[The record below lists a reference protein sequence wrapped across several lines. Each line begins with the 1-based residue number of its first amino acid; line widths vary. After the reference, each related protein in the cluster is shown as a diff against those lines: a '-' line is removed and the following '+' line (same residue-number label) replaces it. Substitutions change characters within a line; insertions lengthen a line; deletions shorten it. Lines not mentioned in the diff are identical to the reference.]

1 MKAISNFLKNGIRI
15 SLILSVLCLSGTAFA
30 INSNALHSSTA
41 NSSLETVGSKDH
53 FYRSRDDSYD
63 SVLQPL
69 RHAQSNRSSKNL
81 RSKSEV
87 MQEVKQRYNGKV
99 VKISLNERTYMYNV
113 RVLLPSGK
121 VKNLSISAQ
130 K

>member
-1 MKAISNFLKNGIRI
+1 MKAINSSLKNGIRI
-15 SLILSVLCLSGTAFA
+15 SLILTVLCLSETAFA
-30 INSNALHSSTA
+30 INSNTLQSSMA
-41 NSSLETVGSKDH
+41 NSSLETVSFKDN
-53 FYRSRDDSYD
+53 FYRSRDDSYN

-69 RHAQSNRSSKNL
+69 RHAQSNRSSKTL

-99 VKISLNERTYMYNV
+99 VKISLNERTSMYNV

-121 VKNLSISAQ
+121 VKSVSISAQ